1 MALIPVVIDY
11 ETFWSTTHSLTK
23 MNPIDYVMHPE
34 TEIIS
39 VAVKVGKYPSDVVFG
54 EDKVKAAL
62 NKIDWSDKIAIGHNM
77 AGFDAMILAWRCGI
91 HPKMWACTQAM
102 ARPHFAKTVGLS
114 LAKLVDHYELGKKD
128 QTALFLTRGKHLKD
142 FTPDEIKAMAIYNKA
157 DTDQCYALFQ
167 RLGKL
172 TSAKEMVQ
180 IDHTIRMLVN
190 PAFTVDPG
198 LLRAALM
205 EEQERKR
212 VVLTELAGM
221 LYSAEQL
228 VEARLERD
236 VPAEELV
243 REAMASPA
251 KFSEILTARNV
262 PVPMK
267 PSPTDPSREIPALAK
282 TDQAFLDLQ
291 EHDDPVVA
299 AAAAARLDVKSTL
312 LESRIQSFLSAS
324 VAAAGRL
331 PIPLVYYG
339 AHTGRWSGWGYN
351 PQNLPRIYRDKAGN
365 IIPSRTNVLR
375 LCMKAPK
382 GYRVVVSDLSGIE
395 MRVNHFLWK
404 VASSMKLFTDDPE
417 NADLY
422 RNFAAS
428 LYNVVEE
435 EVIKQQRQIGKVA
448 HLGLGFHAGWSTFI
462 RIAKNMGG
470 VDMEEDEA
478 RAVVQK
484 WRLDYIDIVRGWK
497 KCENALEYA
506 SNGQK
511 VAIDPWEM
519 CHTTQSGIMLPSG
532 RKIDYPNLRRGEHN
546 GRAVWKFGD
555 GRHLSFLSGGKVDE
569 NLVQA
574 IARDILAENSA
585 EITRQTG
592 IYPALLVH
600 DERVDI
606 VKENKA
612 EEHLAT
618 MNEIMRTPPKWWPEL
633 AVWSEG
639 SHGESYGDAK

>member
-142 FTPDEIKAMAIYNKA
+142 FTPDELKAMAIYNKA

-339 AHTGRWSGWGYN
+339 AHTGRWCLVADTVVLVYDSITRTQQQKRIVDVLPEDLVWDGVAFVSHGGVAFSGFSEVITHDGITGTKDHVVFTEDGEIGLLEARTRGV
-351 PQNLPRIYRDKAGN
+351 PIKTGAG
-365 IIPSRTNVLR
+365 P
-375 LCMKAPK
+375 
-382 GYRVVVSDLSGIE
+382 
-395 MRVNHFLWK
+395 
-404 VASSMKLFTDDPE
+404 TDD
-417 NADLY
+417 DVD
-422 RNFAAS
+422 AA
-428 LYNVVEE
+428 
-435 EVIKQQRQIGKVA
+435 
-448 HLGLGFHAGWSTFI
+448 
-462 RIAKNMGG
+462 
-470 VDMEEDEA
+470 
-478 RAVVQK
+478 
-484 WRLDYIDIVRGWK
+484 
-497 KCENALEYA
+497 
-506 SNGQK
+506 
-511 VAIDPWEM
+511 
-519 CHTTQSGIMLPSG
+519 
-532 RKIDYPNLRRGEHN
+532 
-546 GRAVWKFGD
+546 
-555 GRHLSFLSGGKVDE
+555 
-569 NLVQA
+569 
-574 IARDILAENSA
+574 
-585 EITRQTG
+585 G
-592 IYPALLVH
+592 IYFRHHKKFNSL
-600 DERVDI
+600 
-606 VKENKA
+606 
-612 EEHLAT
+612 
-618 MNEIMRTPPKWWPEL
+618 
-633 AVWSEG
+633 
-639 SHGESYGDAK
+639 